1 MILPVMSVPSART
14 GAVRAEPADLTRHSG
29 TS

>member
-1 MILPVMSVPSART
+1 MILPVTSVPSART
-14 GAVRAEPADLTRHSG
+14 AAVRALHADLTRHSG